1 MKNELHI
8 PPLLHFSTINNIS
21 MSVERSNFI
30 LVFFKAAYHAN
41 PGAETNFAGSS
52 SYILIHIFLKFS
64 KTSANNN
71 VLL

>member
-1 MKNELHI
+1 
-8 PPLLHFSTINNIS
+8 

-30 LVFFKAAYHAN
+30 LVFFNAAYHAN

-52 SYILIHIFLKFS
+52 SHILIHIFLKFS